1 MLHGEARQ
9 LVERLRLEQ
18 GAATHSNPHYTV
30 SERQMRMRD
39 SSQVLGLKEIFGIGA
54 VPL

>member
-1 MLHGEARQ
+1 MLHGEAWQ
-9 LVERLRLEQ
+9 FVERLRLEQ

-30 SERQMRMRD
+30 SERQMRKRH
-39 SSQVLGLKEIFGIGA
+39 SSHVLGLKAIFGIGA